1 MLPDIPK
8 VQVFGATSRSVAH
21 DMLDDHR
28 IWRQSDKCQCFLW
41 CQDMHLLTLTVKGV
55 PWPVGLVK
63 CLYVYIFL
71 RYYCQPKQT
80 SQRSQCQNKTPFLND
95 NRLDSRLVEKQ
106 TDLLF

>member
-1 MLPDIPK
+1 MET
-8 VQVFGATSRSVAH
+8 VRQVPVLSLVSRHAPA
-21 DMLDDHR
+21 
-28 IWRQSDKCQCFLW
+28 QS
-41 CQDMHLLTLTVKGV
+41 VKGV
-55 PWPVGLVK
+55 WGPEGLVK

-80 SQRSQCQNKTPFLND
+80 SQLSQCQNKTPFLND